1 MNFTLNKREFR
12 DAIKLKY
19 GWEFNDIPTVCV
31 CGDLFDADHAMI
43 CMRGGYITQRRNEI
57 RDLEAE
63 ILQAVCTDVEMEP
76 VLQEDTGEV
85 LPRGTNKA
93 PDARLDI
100 SARGFWAREQSAIFD
115 VRVCHPNADS
125 YKNFTP
131 EQIYKLHENDK
142 KRLYSSRVL
151 EVERGTFTPLVFTT
165 TGGMSDEC
173 QRSHSRL
180 AELLAVKKQE
190 NYASTITWIT
200 TRVSFAILRSALVC
214 LRGSRS
220 KRITTPN
227 IQETD
232 LELEVSV
239 ACR

>member
-1 MNFTLNKREFR
+1 M
-12 DAIKLKY
+12 
-19 GWEFNDIPTVCV
+19 
-31 CGDLFDADHAMI
+31 
-43 CMRGGYITQRRNEI
+43 
-57 RDLEAE
+57 
-63 ILQAVCTDVEMEP
+63 
-76 VLQEDTGEV
+76 
-85 LPRGTNKA
+85 LPRGANKA

-100 SARGFWAREQSAIFD
+100 RARGFWAREQSAFFD

-125 YKNFTP
+125 YKNLTP
-131 EQIYKLHENDK
+131 EQIYKFLENDK

-165 TGGMSDEC
+165 TGGMSNEC
-173 QRSHSRL
+173 QRYHSRL
-180 AELLAVKKQE
+180 AELLAVKKKE
-190 NYASTITWIT
+190 SYASTSTIAWIR

-220 KRITTPN
+220 RRRTTPN

-239 ACR
+239 ARR

>member
-1 MNFTLNKREFR
+1 MNMFHKYVNMFHKRNIFTWNLR
-12 DAIKLKY
+12 DINVYL
-19 GWEFNDIPTVCV
+19 
-31 CGDLFDADHAMI
+31 
-43 CMRGGYITQRRNEI
+43 
-57 RDLEAE
+57 
-63 ILQAVCTDVEMEP
+63 
-76 VLQEDTGEV
+76 
-85 LPRGTNKA
+85 
-93 PDARLDI
+93 
-100 SARGFWAREQSAIFD
+100 
-115 VRVCHPNADS
+115 
-125 YKNFTP
+125 TP

-173 QRSHSRL
+173 QRYHSRL

-220 KRITTPN
+220 KRRTTPN

-232 LELEVSV
+232 LELEVTVS
-239 ACR
+239 CR